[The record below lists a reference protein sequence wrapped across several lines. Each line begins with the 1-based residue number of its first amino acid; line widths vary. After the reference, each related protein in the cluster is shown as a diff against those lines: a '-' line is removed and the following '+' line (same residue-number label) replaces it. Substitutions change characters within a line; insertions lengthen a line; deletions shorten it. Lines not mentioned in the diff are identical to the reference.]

1 MPRITRISDQAS
13 NPDRVSVFI
22 DGQFCCGIRKRTFQG
37 MNMKVG
43 DEISCEEL
51 KEKESFYWKQSYGE
65 AAWKKEKVR
74 IDKVKNVIE
83 AIDERLLVKVVGF
96 GADTDQLIEKHPD
109 EKGKPDLDVSS
120 KQAPETVLIKVEVTG
135 TERSRGSG
143 YWVRPDKLEYAE
155 NHPEEDVWIVLHYA
169 EPAELFIFIKPIAG
183 KVYERHTIQIF
194 EAGEIMCIFND
205 GDQEL
210 RSHDEFSQYIKNK
223 FNLV

>member
-1 MPRITRISDQAS
+1 
-13 NPDRVSVFI
+13 
-22 DGQFCCGIRKRTFQG
+22 
-37 MNMKVG
+37 MKVG

-183 KVYERHTIQIF
+183 KLYERHTIQIF